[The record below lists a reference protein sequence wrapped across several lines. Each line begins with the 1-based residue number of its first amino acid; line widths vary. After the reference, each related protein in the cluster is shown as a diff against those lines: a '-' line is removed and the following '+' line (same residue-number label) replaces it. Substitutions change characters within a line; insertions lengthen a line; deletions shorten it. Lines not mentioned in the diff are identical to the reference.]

1 LSLVGAGVEVAVDY
15 TKKDHV
21 FRLKLNN
28 GGQYLFKCKDDAEM
42 RQWLDRTQSAIQ
54 NVGGNGSTSSG
65 LQSPENKTKSLPPQQ
80 RSSSSLS
87 GPGGPSASL
96 RYKK

>member
-1 LSLVGAGVEVAVDY
+1 MSLVGAAVEIPVDY

-28 GGQYLFKCKDDAEM
+28 GGQYLFRAKDDQEM
-42 RQWLDRTQSAIQ
+42 RVWMERAQSAINQ
-54 NVGGNGSTSSG
+54 AGGGGQSSG
-65 LQSPENKTKSLPPQQ
+65 MQSPENKTKSLPPQQ
-80 RSSSSLS
+80 RSQSSLS

-96 RYKK
+96 RHKK